1 MPRIQRRLDEDHRS
15 RFPALLAELAKELKN
30 AREAGQPLIEEQVF
44 PKTNAVRVTVIWDKW
59 EPVPDEDRFHTILQ
73 AYEEVEGKAFR
84 ERIAL
89 AIGLTVPEAAEAG
102 LLPFQITT
110 ALRRGDPVTAEQCRE
125 AMIVQGAS
133 VLLDPE
139 KPQLRFA
146 TEEEAEACRQ
156 RLIRQLPGSGPV
168 WIITSDVVRM
178 SG

>member
-1 MPRIQRRLDEDHRS
+1 MPRIQRRLDENHRS
-15 RFPALLAELAKELKN
+15 RFPDLLSDLVKELKN
-30 AREAGQPLIEEQVF
+30 ARETGQPLIEEQVF

-84 ERIAL
+84 ARIAL

-110 ALRRGDPVTAEQCRE
+110 ALRRDDPVTVEQCRE
-125 AMIVQGAS
+125 AMMVQGAS

-156 RLIRQLPGSGPV
+156 RLIRQLPGSEPV
-168 WIITSDVVRM
+168 WVIAQEGTRF
-178 SG
+178 GG